1 LNCPASSFNLYTSTL
16 SELAVRNTPDRRHY
30 EHPKAF
36 LNSIAPNYEARLGFF
51 VIINLVTIELRKDF
65 KMTKYVDG
73 FVLVVP
79 KGKEAKYEEMARM
92 GKDSWMKHGALQYF
106 ECRGD
111 DLKQQEMGDQKSRT
125 FAEMAGASDE
135 ENVWFSFIVFE
146 SKEHRDEVNKKV
158 MAEMDESFSE
168 QTDFEMPNDM
178 KRMAYGGF
186 TAVVE
191 G

>member
-1 LNCPASSFNLYTSTL
+1 MA
-16 SELAVRNTPDRRHY
+16 
-30 EHPKAF
+30 
-36 LNSIAPNYEARLGFF
+36 
-51 VIINLVTIELRKDF
+51 
-65 KMTKYVDG
+65 KYVDG

-79 KGKEAKYEEMARM
+79 KGKEDEYQKMAEM

-111 DLKQQEMGDQKSRT
+111 YFKQHEMGEEKSRSYK
-125 FAEMAGASDE
+125 EMADASDDD
-135 ENVWFSFIVFE
+135 NVWFSFIVFK

-158 MAEMDESFSE
+158 MAEMDESYSD

-178 KRMAYGGF
+178 KKMAYGGF
-186 TAVVE
+186 EVAVE